1 MNTKNSS
8 LECLQDG
15 LFFGLNYLKKN
26 LTLPD
31 VSPHFREGDLIFK
44 GQKALSLEE
53 DSQKP
58 APNKESLAF
67 LLSYLSGA
75 YTLISCFTERNFD
88 FEIGAAGTKGFLYKE
103 GEEQAILKAGA
114 VFYKKLKK
122 AAPNFNE
129 LLKELRKKTT
139 PKESCFLN
147 DEIFSLQEIKETL
160 EAFPEQ
166 NFEIKASLFPSELE
180 KWRHFKNIKT
190 VHPSRLQGSFPLLK
204 MQWSN

>member
-15 LFFGLNYLKKN
+15 LFFGLDYLKKN

-31 VSPHFREGDLIFK
+31 FSSYFKDGDLIFK

-53 DSQKP
+53 DSQESD
-58 APNKESLAF
+58 PNKESLAF

-88 FEIGAAGTKGFLYKE
+88 FEIGAVATKDFLHKE

-129 LLKELRKKTT
+129 LLKELRKKPT
-139 PKESCFLN
+139 PKENCFLN
-147 DEIFSLQEIKETL
+147 DESFSLQEIKETL
-160 EAFPEQ
+160 ETFPEQ
-166 NFEIKASLFPSELE
+166 NFEIKASLFPSDLE
-180 KWRHFKNIKT
+180 KWRHFKNLKT
-190 VHPSRLQGSFPLLK
+190 VHPSCLQGSFPLLK
-204 MQWSN
+204 MQWSH

>member
-1 MNTKNSS
+1 MNTKNGS

-31 VSPHFREGDLIFK
+31 FSSYFREGDLIFK
-44 GQKALSLEE
+44 GQKVLSLEE
-53 DSQKP
+53 DSQKS
-58 APNKESLAF
+58 APNKESLSF

-88 FEIGAAGTKGFLYKE
+88 FEIGAATTKDFLYRE

-114 VFYKKLKK
+114 IFCKKLKK
-122 AAPNFNE
+122 PTPNFNE
-129 LLKELRKKTT
+129 FLKELRKKPT
-139 PKESCFLN
+139 PKESYFLN

-160 EAFPEQ
+160 ETFPEQ
-166 NFEIKASLFPSELE
+166 SFEIKANLLPSHLE

-190 VHPSRLQGSFPLLK
+190 VHPSCLQGSFPLLK